1 MDLIMQ
7 NITGRKE
14 SLNMN
19 NVNLNSDWS
28 ISGYLIGRNF
38 KLTRQKIEVKAVSV
52 LYRFWLHQSY
62 YMIHTIWL
70 IWYDKQFRLCVQVYI
85 GSFGHEEW
93 PLFLG
98 HLPALNSHLF
108 PGRISHRLFS
118 SGAPPG
124 GETSFQ
130 FYHDGRALEIALF
143 EF

>member
-70 IWYDKQFRLCVQVYI
+70 IWYDKQFRLYVQVYI

-98 HLPALNSHLF
+98 HLPTLNSHLF
-108 PGRISHRLFS
+108 PGRTSHKLFS

-124 GETSFQ
+124 GETSVQ